1 MQVLAENLGCQ
12 VASLPTKYLGMPL
25 GAKNKEVEVWNEVLE
40 RCEKKLSRWKSQY
53 LSLGG
58 RITLIKSV
66 MDALPTYMMSL
77 FPIPRS
83 IEKKINKSRRV
94 FLWQGNKEKLGYN
107 LVKWD
112 VVTLNKMQ
120 GGLGI
125 KKLNMQ
131 NVSLLKKWLWR
142 FCSEDL
148 ALWRRFIS
156 HKYGLQNNWITEEA
170 NGTFGCSVW
179 KTIRRLWPSF
189 IPNLSFRIGNGV
201 KTSF

>member
-1 MQVLAENLGCQ
+1 MQVFAENLGCQ
-12 VASLPTKYLGMPL
+12 VASFPTKYFGMPL
-25 GAKNKEVEVWNEVLE
+25 GAKNKEVEVWNEVQE
-40 RCEKKLSRWKSQY
+40 RYERKLSRLKNQY

-112 VVTLNKMQ
+112 VVTLNKMR

-125 KKLNMQ
+125 KKLSMQ

-142 FCSEDL
+142 FCSEYL

-156 HKYGLQNNWITEEA
+156 QK
-170 NGTFGCSVW
+170 
-179 KTIRRLWPSF
+179 
-189 IPNLSFRIGNGV
+189 
-201 KTSF
+201 